1 MIAWKN
7 VKENGDEN
15 MGKEEWKMSNLG
27 QQISMKP

>member
-1 MIAWKN
+1 MICMGN

-15 MGKEEWKMSNLG
+15 MGKEEWKMGNLG